1 MIFTGMIKSINL
13 EEKKREE
20 IKEIMDEYQHKYNIA
35 RDKCLLRKNEDK
47 CSLMYEDKWARD
59 MIGNFKFV
67 GYINKTCKAYYQGCP
82 LFTFMVI
89 MDTPI
94 NLIE

>member
-1 MIFTGMIKSINL
+1 
-13 EEKKREE
+13 
-20 IKEIMDEYQHKYNIA
+20 
-35 RDKCLLRKNEDK
+35 
-47 CSLMYEDKWARD
+47 MYEDKWARD